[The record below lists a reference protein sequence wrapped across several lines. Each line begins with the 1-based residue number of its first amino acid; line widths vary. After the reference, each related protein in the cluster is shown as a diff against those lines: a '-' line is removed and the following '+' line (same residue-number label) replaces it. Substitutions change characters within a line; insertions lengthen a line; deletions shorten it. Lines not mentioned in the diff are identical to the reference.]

1 MGLSEYIGIL
11 RKRWLSIT
19 ATAAVGVCAAL
30 LVTMLTTSVYQATSQ
45 VYVSVRGGASVN
57 ELAQGSAYTGRQVE
71 SYAALATSP
80 RVLEPVIEELGLD
93 STPYELASSVS
104 AEQPAK
110 TVLIDIT
117 VRDESPDLVAR
128 IANGVAESLA
138 TVVQELEQATGSEE
152 DSPVQIST
160 VREAAIPTDPV
171 APRAGLNLALGIA
184 LGLLLGVGL
193 AVLRDLLDTRIRSA
207 AHVAAVTDA
216 SVIGAIAY
224 EEDAADH
231 PLIIQGS
238 PHSPRAEAFR
248 SLRTNLQFLEAG
260 GGPRTFVISSA
271 LPGEGKSTTS
281 VNLAIT
287 LADAGSR
294 VLVVDADLRRPSVSN
309 YLGLEGA
316 VGLTTVLIGRAS
328 LDDAIQPWGHRN
340 LHVLASGQIPP
351 NPSEL
356 LGSAAMTSL
365 MDELGERYDVVIV
378 DTAPLLP
385 VTDGAVL
392 AKLIGGAVIVIGAGL
407 THRQQLA
414 GALDSLAKVGAKV
427 HGIVINRLALE
438 EQGGYHYGDYGYA
451 PLHEA
456 GNRPEDEL
464 PVEDGAPRHVR
475 PHRWF
480 AGGEAR
486 PVSAEVPAGLPE
498 AQPFVL
504 VDRESVG
511 PRDVRADLKDDG

>member
-1 MGLSEYIGIL
+1 MGLAEYIGIL
-11 RKRWLSIT
+11 RKRWLSI
-19 ATAAVGVCAAL
+19 AVAVAVGACAAF
-30 LVTMLTTSVYQATSQ
+30 LVTMLTTPTYQAASQ

-93 STPYELASSVS
+93 STPYELASRVS
-104 AEQPAK
+104 AEQPPN
-110 TVLIDIT
+110 TVLITIT

-128 IANGVAESLA
+128 IANGVADSLA
-138 TVVQELEQATGSEE
+138 TVVRELEQVDGSQ
-152 DSPVQIST
+152 DSPVQVST
-160 VREAAIPTDPV
+160 VREAAIPADPV
-171 APRAGLNLALGIA
+171 APRAGLNLALGVG
-184 LGLLLGVGL
+184 LGLLVGVGL
-193 AVLRDLLDTRIRSA
+193 AVLRDLLDTRIRSV
-207 AHVAAVTDA
+207 AHVEAITDA
-216 SVIGAIAY
+216 SVLGAIAY
-224 EEDAADH
+224 EEEAAGH
-231 PLIIQGS
+231 PLIIQGN
-238 PHSPRAEAFR
+238 PHTPRAEAFR

-281 VNLAIT
+281 INLAIM

-294 VLVVDADLRRPSVSN
+294 VLVVDADLRRPSVSA

-328 LDDAIQPWGHRN
+328 LDDAIQHWGHQN
-340 LHVLASGQIPP
+340 LHVLASGQVPP

-356 LGSAAMTSL
+356 LGSAAMTSIV
-365 MDELGERYDVVIV
+365 DELAERYDVVII

-392 AKLIGGAVIVIGAGL
+392 AKLVGGAVIVVGAGL

-414 GALDSLAKVGAKV
+414 GALDALAKVGAKV
-427 HGIVINRLALE
+427 HGIVINRLAAQE
-438 EQGGYHYGDYGYA
+438 RGSYHYGDYDYA
-451 PLHEA
+451 PREA
-456 GNRPEDEL
+456 GEHH
-464 PVEDGAPRHVR
+464 DGEPSTDDAIPRHVR

-480 AGGEAR
+480 GAGQER
-486 PVSAEVPAGLPE
+486 TVPKASE
-498 AQPFVL
+498 EQPLVL
-504 VDRESVG
+504 VDREPVG
-511 PRDVRADLKDDG
+511 NRDVRTGSKDDG